1 MKILRISLRNIA
13 SLAGEHT
20 VDFTKAP
27 LANAG
32 LFAISGPTGSGK
44 STLLDALCLALY
56 DQTPRMSVVVG
67 AASVEDAGKEVQ
79 QSDVRNLLRR
89 GCGEGYAEVA
99 FVGVDGLTYTACW
112 VARRAQAKA
121 DRALQNTQH
130 SLFKTNAPYG
140 TERELATDGTRTE
153 VKREIAAKVGLS
165 FDQFR
170 RAVLLAQGDFATFLK
185 AKDTERAEILQALTG
200 TERFEKISIAVY
212 ERHKKEEALVESI
225 RSQIGAAQPLSQEAR
240 AEADEEL
247 RKAVAFKIELD
258 QQLAGRKKQLEW
270 FGLEADHSR
279 KLGDASAQV
288 RELLALVEADQP
300 RTRELH
306 WVRTAA
312 IEAGPK
318 RVAETQAQA
327 ALADAVKREAELTE
341 RDGVLHLAAQAAEE
355 RHKAAAEALKEQVR
369 RQRELAGE
377 LAKARMLDGELTPLG
392 AAVALANT
400 EHTHAQEASSKAEK
414 DLSSLNAELV
424 ALQKNKH
431 VLQKRLSKVAC
442 FKPFARE
449 VEVWLERF
457 KTEQKARTKRDQLQ
471 RRVALALT
479 EATKAAR
486 HLRDISSTLPALRE
500 KLALS
505 ETAWTEASEKAALF
519 NPEELLLQRR
529 RASALQAALHALR
542 AHLETKKRLLA
553 EQTGCSDALGTLEAQ
568 VRDENSRSEQLR
580 NRQIPGALA
589 ILTQVQESLRLGE
602 AAVSEHA
609 VVFRR
614 ALVSGE
620 ACPVCGALEHPNA
633 GGENSPQSAVLDA
646 LRRDVSAKEGTL
658 RQLQAELAGADVR
671 IDERKRQEQK
681 LRGDLEGLQ
690 NRLAELGGYSPEVSE
705 AELILKKPDAQQ
717 DPELRR
723 CEADTRE
730 LLESL
735 DRADAERLKADKIL
749 KGARADYD
757 QKGTEVRAAESAEG
771 EARNANSAVEA
782 ERNSAQAELAVL
794 AEEHASVMGAVAP
807 VLDALKGEQG
817 LLGQPAEAGNKHD
830 YEEAATAYLEW
841 FESGAQEWN
850 AAMQLLEETSQNEGA
865 KLQQLMPLQDGLE
878 AARAALATRI
888 KEQVSAQEN
897 LAAKR
902 ALRAALLGGR
912 TVDEAEAA
920 MASALESAG
929 ATEVRSAREHA
940 DAKSKQSNNR
950 ELLGD
955 LQKRASSLE
964 EGLRTATAVL
974 DQWLSAFGACEAREV
989 GRTDVDGWLGRDAAW
1004 IEREQRELDEVAHRL
1019 SQAQGMESAMHKQR
1033 EAHLQRKSTEDDLET
1048 ATNEVAR
1055 LSAEVLAAGDAVDA
1069 KRAAVLSDDD
1079 KNRQTGELMRSLEAR
1094 QKQWDPWHKLNHL
1107 IGSADGTRFRNI
1119 AQQWTLEILLRH
1131 ANAQLVLLSGRY
1143 RLERLRDSLNL
1154 LVTDLEMDGQ
1164 QRSVHSLSG
1173 GESFLVSLGLAL
1185 GLASLTSS
1193 RLLIES
1199 LFIDEGFGSLDSET
1213 LRVAL
1218 NALSHLE
1225 SQGRKVGVIS
1235 HVSEMVD
1242 AIPVQ
1247 VRVVR
1252 GPGGASRIVV

>member
-44 STLLDALCLALY
+44 STLLDVLCLALY

-67 AASVEDAGKEVQ
+67 AAAVEDAGKEVQ

-89 GCGEGYAEVA
+89 DCGEGYAEVA

-112 VARRAQAKA
+112 VVRRAQGKA
-121 DRALQNTQH
+121 GRTLQNTQH

-153 VKREIAAKVGLS
+153 IKKQIAAKVGLS

-212 ERHKKEEALVESI
+212 ERHKKEEALVENI
-225 RSQIGAAQPLSQEAR
+225 RSQIGASQPLSREAR
-240 AEADEEL
+240 AGADEEL
-247 RKAVAFKIELD
+247 RQAVALKVGLD
-258 QQLAGRKKQLEW
+258 NQLAGRKKQLEW
-270 FGLEADHSR
+270 FALEADHNR
-279 KLGDASAQV
+279 KLGEASGRV
-288 RELLALVEADQP
+288 RELLSLAEADQP
-300 RTRELH
+300 RARELH

-318 RVAETQAQA
+318 RAAEKQAQA
-327 ALADAVKREAELTE
+327 ALAEALKREGELTE
-341 RDGVLHLAAQAAEE
+341 RDGVLQLAAQAAEE
-355 RHKAAAEALKEQVR
+355 RHKAAAQALEELGR
-369 RQRELAGE
+369 RQRELAGD
-377 LAKARMLDGELTPLG
+377 LAKARMLDGELTPLA
-392 AAVALANT
+392 AAVSLANT
-400 EHTHAQEASSKAEK
+400 EHTRAQEAFSKAEK
-414 DLSSLNAELV
+414 DLSSLNAELA
-424 ALQKNKH
+424 ALQKNKQL
-431 VLQKRLSKVAC
+431 LQKRLSKVAC
-442 FKPFARE
+442 FQPFARE

-471 RRVALALT
+471 KRVAHSST
-479 EATKAAR
+479 EAAKAAR
-486 HLRDISSTLPALRE
+486 RLGDISSTLPALRE

-505 ETAWTEASEKAALF
+505 ETAWREASEKAALF
-519 NPEELLLQRR
+519 HPEELLLQRR
-529 RASALQAALHALR
+529 KASGLQAALHALR
-542 AHLETKKRLLA
+542 AHLENQKRLLA
-553 EQTGCSDALGTLEAQ
+553 EKAGCIDALGTLETQ
-568 VRDENSRSEQLR
+568 IRDENARSEHLR
-580 NRQIPGALA
+580 TRQIPEAQA
-589 ILTQVQESLRLGE
+589 ILTQAQESLRLGE

-620 ACPVCGALEHPNA
+620 ACPVCGSLEHPNA

-646 LRRDVSAKEGTL
+646 LRRDVTAKEETL
-658 RQLQAELAGADVR
+658 RKLQAELTGADVR
-671 IDERKRQEQK
+671 IEERKRQEQK
-681 LRGDLEGLQ
+681 LRRDLEGLQ
-690 NRLAELGGYSPEVSE
+690 TRLTELEGYKPEVAE
-705 AELILKKPDAQQ
+705 AEVIFNKPEAQQ
-717 DPELRR
+717 DPALRR
-723 CEADTRE
+723 CEANTLE

-735 DRADAERLKADKIL
+735 DRADAERIKADKIL
-749 KGARADYD
+749 KSARADHD
-757 QKGTEVRAAESAEG
+757 QKGTEVRAAEAAEG
-771 EARNANSAVEA
+771 EARNANLAAET

-794 AEEHASVMGAVAP
+794 EVEHASAMGVVAP
-807 VLDALKGEQG
+807 VLNALNGAQELRG
-817 LLGQPAEAGNKHD
+817 VGAEAGNRHGF
-830 YEEAATAYLEW
+830 EEAATAYLDW
-841 FESGAQEWN
+841 FESGAKEWN
-850 AAMQLLEETSQNEGA
+850 AAMQLLEETSQIEGS
-865 KLQQLMPLQDGLE
+865 KLEQLKPSQDGLE
-878 AARAALATRI
+878 ATRGALATRRT
-888 KEQVSAQEN
+888 EQVTAQGN
-897 LAAKR
+897 LAGKR
-902 ALRAALLGGR
+902 ALRAALLDGR

-920 MASALESAG
+920 MAGALESAG
-929 ATEVRSAREHA
+929 GAEARAAREFA

-964 EGLRTATAVL
+964 EGLRTATAAL
-974 DQWLSAFGACEAREV
+974 DEWVGTFEARE
-989 GRTDVDGWLGRDAAW
+989 GRETGRSDVDGWLGRDAEW
-1004 IEREQRELDEVAHRL
+1004 IEREQRELDDAAHRL
-1019 SQAQGMESAMHKQR
+1019 SLAQGMESALRKER
-1033 EAHLQRKSTEDDLET
+1033 DAHLERKSTEDDLET
-1048 ATNEVAR
+1048 TKNEAAR
-1055 LSAEVLAAGDAVDA
+1055 LSAEVTAAGDAVDA
-1069 KRAAVLSDDD
+1069 KRAAVLSDDE

-1094 QKQWDPWHKLNHL
+1094 QKQWDPWQKLNQL

-1119 AQQWTLEILLRH
+1119 AQQWTLEVLLRH

-1252 GPGGASRIVV
+1252 GPGGASKIVV